1 MEYSA
6 SVKLFLSFIYL
17 IYVALVI
24 CLSDTSYKNCKVSWE
39 TERESTMVFFLYL
52 FLIRRVKVHR
62 QDFNICCT
70 GACALGTCLHW
81 LSESCR
87 FRSGLFTHCRRISAG
102 FEQEV
107 PQTHHQ
113 KPRPHL
119 PGNSSISSNRQMLQ
133 DYPYPNIPLLP
144 RVVINMLAFV
154 HHLSSSCCL
163 TAHQNQPHEILLKTR
178 RRWCWTHA
186 ALVLCSAL
194 QHVWKVITAS
204 GVL

>member
-1 MEYSA
+1 
-6 SVKLFLSFIYL
+6 
-17 IYVALVI
+17 
-24 CLSDTSYKNCKVSWE
+24 
-39 TERESTMVFFLYL
+39 MVFFLYL

-70 GACALGTCLHW
+70 GACALGTFLHW

-113 KPRPHL
+113 TPGLYL
-119 PGNSSISSNRQMLQ
+119 PDNPSVSLNRQMLR
-133 DYPYPNIPLLP
+133 DYPCPNITLLP

-154 HHLSSSCCL
+154 YHLSSSCCL
-163 TAHQNQPHEILLKTR
+163 TAHQNQPHEILLKTQ
-178 RRWCWTHA
+178 
-186 ALVLCSAL
+186 ALVLNTSSSCRKQKRYVQHYSTCERSLPPVECFKSA
-194 QHVWKVITAS
+194 AS
-204 GVL
+204 ARKSYQVKQLWSLDGV